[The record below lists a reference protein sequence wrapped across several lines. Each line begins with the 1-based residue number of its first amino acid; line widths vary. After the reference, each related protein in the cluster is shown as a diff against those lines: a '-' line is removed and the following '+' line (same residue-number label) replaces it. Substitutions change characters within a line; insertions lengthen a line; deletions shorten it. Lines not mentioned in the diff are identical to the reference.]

1 MFQRASPRDGIER
14 SDRKFGAYP
23 RLSTTTGAYR
33 NCGKRL
39 FDLLATTLVLVAIL
53 PIMGLVGLCSLVF
66 LGRPV
71 LFKQKRAGYRGKPFT
86 LYKFRSMVDARGAP
100 GEPLPDAERLTTYGR
115 LLRSTSMDE
124 LPGLWNVLKGD
135 MSLIGPRPLPVE
147 YCAYY
152 TDEQARRLEAMPG
165 LAGYAAL
172 FGRNAQ
178 SWESIFRHDVWYA
191 QHVSFSLDLK
201 TIFGLVAVVLR
212 REGIDRGN
220 HDCGSPFAE
229 RLRTR
234 VKYESGGISTPGVE
248 DGDRVS
254 TL

>member
-1 MFQRASPRDGIER
+1 MSRTLLYQRS
-14 SDRKFGAYP
+14 
-23 RLSTTTGAYR
+23 
-33 NCGKRL
+33 GKRL
-39 FDLLATTLVLVAIL
+39 FDLLVTVPLLLLVLPLMVLI
-53 PIMGLVGLCSLVF
+53 GLGSLLL

-71 LFKQKRAGYRGKPFT
+71 LFKPRRAGYRGRPFI
-86 LYKFRSMVDARGAP
+86 LYKFRSMVDARGAR
-100 GEPLPDAERLTTYGR
+100 GELLPDAERLTTYGR
-115 LLRSTSMDE
+115 LLRSTSIDE
-124 LPGLWNVLKGD
+124 LPGLWNVLKGE

-147 YCAYY
+147 YCACY
-152 TDEQARRLEAMPG
+152 TDEQAQRLKAVPG

-178 SWESIFRHDVWYA
+178 SWESLFQHDVWYV

-201 TIFGLVAVVLR
+201 TIFGLAGVVLR
-212 REGIDRGN
+212 REGIDRGS

-234 VKYESGGISTPGVE
+234 LKCESGGTRAPRVE

>member
-1 MFQRASPRDGIER
+1 VNKSRTFLYQW
-14 SDRKFGAYP
+14 
-23 RLSTTTGAYR
+23 L
-33 NCGKRL
+33 GKRL
-39 FDLLATTLVLVAIL
+39 FDVLVTGPLLIL
-53 PIMGLVGLCSLVF
+53 ALPLMVMIGLGSLLL

-71 LFKQKRAGYRGKPFT
+71 FFKQRRAGYRGRPFIM
-86 LYKFRSMVDARGAP
+86 YKFRSMVEVRGAS
-100 GEPLPDAERLTTYGR
+100 GELLPDAERLTTYGR

-147 YCAYY
+147 YCACY
-152 TDEQARRLEAMPG
+152 TDEQAQRLAAMPG

-191 QHVSFSLDLK
+191 QHVSLSLDLK
-201 TIFGLVAVVLR
+201 TIFGLAGVVLR
-212 REGIDRGN
+212 REGIDRGS
-220 HDCGSPFAE
+220 HDRGSAFAG

-234 VKYESGGISTPGVE
+234 VKCESGGKGTP
-248 DGDRVS
+248 
-254 TL
+254 